1 VTDGDRPLPA
11 ASMQHPIQQIRDRL
25 LQGLDKDYNVV
36 DMGIVVDVISQL
48 ENYAITKEALEV
60 QNFLHLASY
69 LS

>member
-1 VTDGDRPLPA
+1 LTA
-11 ASMQHPIQQIRDRL
+11 AVAYYEMIPQFCILFQ
-25 LQGLDKDYNVV
+25 VV